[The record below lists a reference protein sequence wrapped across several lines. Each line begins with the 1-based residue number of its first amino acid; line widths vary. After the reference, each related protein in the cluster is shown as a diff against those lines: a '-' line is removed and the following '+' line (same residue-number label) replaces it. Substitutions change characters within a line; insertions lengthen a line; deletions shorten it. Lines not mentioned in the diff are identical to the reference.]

1 MFISVLNDS
10 TVVSDTPPS
19 GGKGYTFLWHIYL
32 KVLLQHSQ
40 KMGKGIKEKTK
51 KKEYGYYWSPA
62 HPPKQTVLQ
71 IVKWAWVQLVLDHI
85 K

>member
-1 MFISVLNDS
+1 M
-10 TVVSDTPPS
+10 
-19 GGKGYTFLWHIYL
+19 K
-32 KVLLQHSQ
+32 
-40 KMGKGIKEKTK
+40 KTK

-62 HPPKQTVLQ
+62 HPPKQTILQ